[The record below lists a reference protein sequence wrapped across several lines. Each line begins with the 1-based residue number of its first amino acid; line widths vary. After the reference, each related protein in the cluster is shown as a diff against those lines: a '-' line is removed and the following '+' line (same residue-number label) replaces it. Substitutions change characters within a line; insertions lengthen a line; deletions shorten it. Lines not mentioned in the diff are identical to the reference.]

1 MGKWGAK
8 ATPSKSQSCPTS
20 RLLLLFQT
28 TRTHHP
34 PNPRRCARVQQ
45 RARDGQETHGEKGR
59 GALPAGELDDARALG
74 EGDVADAEDGED
86 AAHGVAAAAGM
97 LLPRT
102 AAGMLLDGG
111 KGWTDGGGRRD
122 GADGGDGFRGI
133 IRALV
138 GARGLPAVGFGVRLA
153 ALAEEHSFLVVY

>member
-1 MGKWGAK
+1 MGA
-8 ATPSKSQSCPTS
+8 
-20 RLLLLFQT
+20 
-28 TRTHHP
+28 RT
-34 PNPRRCARVQQ
+34 QGQ
-45 RARDGQETHGEKGR
+45 RAWDGQERHREKEL

-111 KGWTDGGGRRD
+111 KGWTDGGGRRC
-122 GADGGDGFRGI
+122 ADGGDGFRGI